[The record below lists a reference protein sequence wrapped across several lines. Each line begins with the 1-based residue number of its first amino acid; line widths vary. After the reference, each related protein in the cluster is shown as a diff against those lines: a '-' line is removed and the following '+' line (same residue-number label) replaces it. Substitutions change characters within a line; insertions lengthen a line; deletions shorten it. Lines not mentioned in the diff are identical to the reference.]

1 MNDYMHLMDW
11 QEVIAFFFFLMCW
24 AGYARYSDYES
35 LSGRSLLSATNHWRL
50 QWMRE
55 MLKRENRSLDA
66 IMVGNLTRSFT
77 FFASTTI
84 FILAALV
91 SLLGYREVA
100 NSLIQNIPFAKP
112 NEDGIWQLKIFL
124 LIIIFMYGFFKFTW
138 SLRQYNYVSIFIAA
152 VPDYRDRV
160 SEHEA
165 LAAKGAGL
173 LGNAARHFNNGLRA
187 YYFGLAVLGWFVHP
201 YVFIMATALV
211 VMVTYRR
218 EYRSA
223 TLNYLS

>member
-1 MNDYMHLMDW
+1 MSIIHGMDM
-11 QEVIAFFFFLMCW
+11 QEVIALLFFLMCW
-24 AGYARYSDYES
+24 VCYARYSDAGEI
-35 LSGRSLLSATNHWRL
+35 GHSLLSVTNHWRL

-55 MLKRENRSLDA
+55 MLARENRSLDA
-66 IMVGNLTRSFT
+66 ILVGNLTRSFT

-91 SLLGYREVA
+91 SLLGYRTQA
-100 NSLIQNIPFAKP
+100 NSIILDIPFAKL
-112 NEDGIWQLKIFL
+112 NEDGVWQLKIFL
-124 LIIIFMYGFFKFTW
+124 LIIIFTYAFFKFTW
-138 SLRQYNYVSIFIAA
+138 SMRQYNYVNIFIGA
-152 VPDYRDRV
+152 VPDFRARK
-160 SEHEA
+160 EAHEA

-201 YVFIMATALV
+201 YVFMAGTALV
-211 VMVTYRR
+211 VWVTYRR

-223 TLNYLS
+223 TLKHLSQ